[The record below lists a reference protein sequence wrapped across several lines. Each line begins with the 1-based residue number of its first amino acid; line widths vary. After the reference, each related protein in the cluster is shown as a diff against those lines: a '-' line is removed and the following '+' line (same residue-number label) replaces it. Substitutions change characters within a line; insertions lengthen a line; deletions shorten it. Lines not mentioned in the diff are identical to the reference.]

1 MAVAGIER
9 DHLVERRANEQPSVD
24 QDRRHFEF
32 RVAQQSRV
40 APGEIA
46 GAIVPGGDQPVDIA
60 GVDLRQL
67 GIAAAAGVDTV
78 VLRGSRGPER
88 AEQQCNQQQ
97 RAPGRF
103 QDARRYGAPRS
114 GCDGA
119 EGAH

>member
-9 DHLVERRANEQPSVD
+9 DYLVERRADEQPAVD

-60 GVDLRQL
+60 AVDLRQF
-67 GIAAAAGVDTV
+67 GIAAAAGLGTV
-78 VLRGSRGPER
+78 VLSAPHGPER
-88 AEQQCNQQQ
+88 AEQQ
-97 RAPGRF
+97 R
-103 QDARRYGAPRS
+103 D
-114 GCDGA
+114 
-119 EGAH
+119 

>member
-1 MAVAGIER
+1 VAVAGIER
-9 DHLVERRANEQPSVD
+9 DHLVERRANEQPAVD

-67 GIAAAAGVDTV
+67 GKAAAAGVDTI
-78 VLRGSRGPER
+78 VLRGARDPER
-88 AEQQCNQQQ
+88 TEQQRDQQQ
-97 RAPGRF
+97 GAPG
-103 QDARRYGAPRS
+103 
-114 GCDGA
+114 
-119 EGAH
+119 

>member
-9 DHLVERRANEQPSVD
+9 DHLVERRAHEQPAVD

-67 GIAAAAGVDTV
+67 GIAAAAGVDTI
-78 VLRGSRGPER
+78 VLRGVRDPER
-88 AEQQCNQQQ
+88 AEQQRDQEQG
-97 RAPGRF
+97 APGRF
-103 QDARRYGAPRS
+103 HDASRYGRPRS
-114 GCDGA
+114 GGDEA